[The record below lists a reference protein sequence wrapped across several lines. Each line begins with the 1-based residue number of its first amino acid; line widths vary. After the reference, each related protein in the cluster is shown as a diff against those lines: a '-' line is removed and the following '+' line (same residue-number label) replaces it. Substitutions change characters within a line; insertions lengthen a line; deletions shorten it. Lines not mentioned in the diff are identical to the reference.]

1 MLSGMVFR
9 DFQKISFSIS
19 ILIACLSP
27 SIGAANQEDHVISL
41 GGVSF
46 ECEGCLKIDEQACA
60 RGLGA
65 SKQSVSCSNLLVFVL
80 EQSIDSESKP
90 LSSELFQLTLDN
102 SYSLSTR
109 VLAQE
114 VLLSS
119 GIGRDYFLKHFSDV
133 LAEGEDEAMVLLGAI
148 ADEGMYLRL
157 WSRERGAV
165 ESGMSNLARLKLACW
180 AGAGNIGDIAGIS
193 SAENAYSKIS
203 SLLARAEGLGD
214 TCPSLYGELVGATE
228 FLRKCQTSSSDC
240 DLSELAQLPN
250 STRDFLSLALLDE
263 TLRDGS
269 VEQHQLMSL
278 LGRIDYNRLAS
289 EDLRSRILVR
299 LQKMTAPQEKY
310 FLVYP
315 NLGGFFELISFG
327 FSEFKN
333 YSQNSLAAMFWIW
346 KTFISYF
353 FIFLVSV
360 VFFFLALRKYRRKV
374 SSRGKT
380 ELKLLLQSMGLAENV
395 SQFELSNRFKQ
406 LAKQVHPDV
415 GDGGDTL
422 EFADLNWRYERAS
435 ELMAGHAGSLCLN

>member
-1 MLSGMVFR
+1 
-9 DFQKISFSIS
+9 
-19 ILIACLSP
+19 
-27 SIGAANQEDHVISL
+27 
-41 GGVSF
+41 
-46 ECEGCLKIDEQACA
+46 
-60 RGLGA
+60 
-65 SKQSVSCSNLLVFVL
+65 
-80 EQSIDSESKP
+80 
-90 LSSELFQLTLDN
+90 
-102 SYSLSTR
+102 
-109 VLAQE
+109 
-114 VLLSS
+114 
-119 GIGRDYFLKHFSDV
+119 
-133 LAEGEDEAMVLLGAI
+133 
-148 ADEGMYLRL
+148 
-157 WSRERGAV
+157 
-165 ESGMSNLARLKLACW
+165 
-180 AGAGNIGDIAGIS
+180 
-193 SAENAYSKIS
+193 
-203 SLLARAEGLGD
+203 
-214 TCPSLYGELVGATE
+214 
-228 FLRKCQTSSSDC
+228 
-240 DLSELAQLPN
+240 
-250 STRDFLSLALLDE
+250 
-263 TLRDGS
+263 
-269 VEQHQLMSL
+269 MSL